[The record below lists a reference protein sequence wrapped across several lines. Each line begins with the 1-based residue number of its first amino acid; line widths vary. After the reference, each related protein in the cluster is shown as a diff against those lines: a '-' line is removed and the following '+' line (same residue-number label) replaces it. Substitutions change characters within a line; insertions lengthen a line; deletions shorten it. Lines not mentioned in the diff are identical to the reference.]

1 MENGLRNSK
10 MNAKLSVTW
19 LVRVVDKDVG
29 LKVEAT
35 RMLPR
40 NRLMKTSPQH
50 LSHTVNWFM
59 LGIIFIFWPFRFNSN
74 LFLPVFYQVV
84 VLFLCFLNLASLDP
98 LSNPPFKLLSP
109 FTFILSFP

>member
-59 LGIIFIFWPFRFNSN
+59 L
-74 LFLPVFYQVV
+74 
-84 VLFLCFLNLASLDP
+84 
-98 LSNPPFKLLSP
+98 
-109 FTFILSFP
+109 